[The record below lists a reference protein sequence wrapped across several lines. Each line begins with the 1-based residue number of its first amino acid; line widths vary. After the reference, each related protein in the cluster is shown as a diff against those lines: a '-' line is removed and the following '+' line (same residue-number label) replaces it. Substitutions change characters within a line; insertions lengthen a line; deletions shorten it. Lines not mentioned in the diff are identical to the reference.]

1 MTTIKKGS
9 ATLFH
14 ATGKPYSTISNKAV
28 DAITNPDALAIWTF
42 LQTKDNNWTV
52 VGTWLQ
58 KRFGIGRDR
67 YSRAMSHLEALGLI
81 KYEANR
87 CKETGKLAGR
97 RIIVNFEPVIT
108 EMPENPQVGE
118 STVRSTD
125 KSENLQQPIKDF
137 IPIKES
143 TNNSLSS
150 KPDNA
155 PEDEMLDSTAQVCK
169 RVIDHLNLKTGS
181 AFRHADSHMRLIA
194 SRLKA
199 GATEDELCR
208 VIDRKCSEW
217 LQNPEMRQY
226 LRPST
231 LFSPKKYDNY
241 VGQLTQPLPNKGASN
256 GQSPGRFDPTEY
268 INRNRISRQQAQ
280 QGATDASFIDI

>member
-52 VGTWLQ
+52 IGTWLQ

-81 KYEANR
+81 KYETNR

-155 PEDEMLDSTAQVCK
+155 PGDEKPDSTVQVCK

-208 VIDRKCSEW
+208 VIDRKCQEW
-217 LQNPEMRQY
+217 LQNPDMRQY
-226 LRPST
+226 LRPAT
-231 LFSPKKYDNY
+231 LFSPKNYDNY
-241 VGQLTQPLPNKGASN
+241 VGQLSQPLPDKGKGAAKHSGFSQVDYNAGVDEN
-256 GQSPGRFDPTEY
+256 GYF
-268 INRNRISRQQAQ
+268 
-280 QGATDASFIDI
+280 

>member
-1 MTTIKKGS
+1 MKTINKGS

-28 DAITNPDALAIWTF
+28 DAIKNPDALAIWTF

-52 VGTWLQ
+52 VGNWLQ
-58 KRFGIGRDR
+58 KHFGIGRDR
-67 YSRAMSHLEALGLI
+67 YSKAMLYLRDIGLI
-81 KYEANR
+81 RYEANR
-87 CKETGKLAGR
+87 CKETGKLSGQ
-97 RIIVNFEPVIT
+97 RIIVNYEPT
-108 EMPENPQVGE
+108 LPEMSENPHVGKPT
-118 STVRSTD
+118 SRKTHS
-125 KSENLQQPIKDF
+125 SENRQQPIKDF
-137 IPIKES
+137 KPIKDS
-143 TNNSLSS
+143 TNNSLSG
-150 KPDNA
+150 KPNDA
-155 PEDEMLDSTAQVCK
+155 HGDEKPDSTAQVCK

-208 VIDRKCSEW
+208 VIDRKCLEW
-217 LQNPEMRQY
+217 LQNQEMRQY
-226 LRPST
+226 LRPAT
-231 LFSPKKYDNY
+231 LFSPKKYDGY
-241 VGQLTQPLPNKGASN
+241 VGQLTHPLPNKGPGNS
-256 GQSPGRFDPTEY
+256 QSSGKFDPTEY